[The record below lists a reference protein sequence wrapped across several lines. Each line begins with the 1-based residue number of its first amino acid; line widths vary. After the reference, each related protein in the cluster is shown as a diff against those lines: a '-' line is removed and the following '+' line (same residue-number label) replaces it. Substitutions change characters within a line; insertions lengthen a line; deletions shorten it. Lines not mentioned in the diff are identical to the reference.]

1 MRDYDTL
8 NENEKLFLLSEV
20 ASLYYNHNMT
30 QSEIANRIFTSRSKI
45 SRLLKEAKDK
55 GVVEIKIN
63 EPWERALHLEDKL
76 IKIFNLKD
84 VRVLNSK
91 NSSNSEILSKL
102 GRLGAYYLENVID
115 KNTILGV
122 SWGKTI
128 FNTINSLSSNKNIP
142 LTVVQIMGAASKNNP
157 EIDAIDLTR
166 RIAQTYGGKY
176 HYLYAPLYVDDIKS
190 KETLIKDPAIADT
203 LNLAKHANIILT
215 GLGTVDTESET
226 TLWRGYLNSYTQH
239 NLKAKGAVGHICA
252 HFIDINGNKID
263 LDIDKKLIGLE
274 LEDLKNIDNVICI
287 ASGESKA
294 KALLGALRGGY
305 IKTLITDDKTIS
317 KLLQYENNY

>member
-1 MRDYDTL
+1 MKDYDNL

-55 GVVEIKIN
+55 GIVQIKIN
-63 EPWERALHLEDKL
+63 EPWERDIDLEDQ
-76 IKIFNLKD
+76 ITNMFHLKD
-84 VRVLNSK
+84 IRVLNTK
-91 NSSNSEILSKL
+91 NSSTDEILSKL
-102 GRLGAYYLENVID
+102 GRLGAYYLENIID
-115 KNTILGV
+115 KDTILGV

-128 FNTINSLSSNKNIP
+128 FNTINFLNNNKNIP

-176 HYLYAPLYVDDIKS
+176 HYLYAPLYVEDIAS
-190 KETLIKDPAIADT
+190 KETLIKDPIIADT
-203 LNLAKHANIILT
+203 LNLAKHSSIVLT
-215 GLGTVDTESET
+215 GLGTVDNESET
-226 TLWRGYLNSYTQH
+226 TLWRGYLNSYTRHHLQS
-239 NLKAKGAVGHICA
+239 KGAVGHICA
-252 HFIDINGNKID
+252 HFIDIYGNKID

-274 LEDLKNIDNVICI
+274 LDDLKNIENVICI
-287 ASGESKA
+287 ASGENKS

-305 IKTLITDDKTIS
+305 IKTLITDDKTIH